1 MKGIIYYYI
10 FMVKKNLS
18 AMLLVHDDRS
28 RDLRPHTHT
37 KYAPSLNLK
46 VPRNP
51 RNPRSISRLFLGVL
65 LGLLGQQNYF
75 RNDKLHIV

>member
-1 MKGIIYYYI
+1 
-10 FMVKKNLS
+10 
-18 AMLLVHDDRS
+18 MLLVHDDRS
-28 RDLRPHTHT
+28 RDLRHHTM

-51 RNPRSISRLFLGVL
+51 RNPRSISRLFLGML
-65 LGLLGQQNYF
+65 LGLLGQKNYF